1 MKEGDLVN
9 VYAITNKGKQ
19 GPVYTGIYMGW
30 DRSDRGWIVMTNGAI
45 ETFMKGWWSCEKIPT
60 KQ

>member
-30 DRSDRGWIVMTNGAI
+30 DRSDMVVMRKNPYKTI
-45 ETFMKGWWSCEKIPT
+45 RIRS
-60 KQ
+60 